1 MQSIHPA
8 EVRIF
13 LREHNISQNKAA
25 ELCMINPR
33 TLKKMM
39 AGTKPIP
46 AGLFE
51 LLRMKVNELDRTG
64 I

>member
-1 MQSIHPA
+1 MYDKS
-8 EVRIF
+8 ENV
-13 LREHNISQNKAA
+13 
-25 ELCMINPR
+25 
-33 TLKKMM
+33 KKMM

-51 LLRMKVNELDRTG
+51 LLKMKVNEIERTE

>member
-1 MQSIHPA
+1 
-8 EVRIF
+8 
-13 LREHNISQNKAA
+13 
-25 ELCMINPR
+25 MINPR